1 MFFDDATVA
10 SGDSRDLVQEAINN
24 AQADL
29 VKSQSTLHNIA
40 FQESISD
47 PCPSPESKKKCVITA
62 DSSENADDDPLLHS
76 FYERDWRMKKSPP
89 LPIKEWASMF
99 PHLMLLNDDE
109 ESMGTW
115 TRNDQQ
121 TSLKKEDKSESAQ
134 MNRSE
139 LRSKL
144 KKRLQMELLS

>member
-1 MFFDDATVA
+1 
-10 SGDSRDLVQEAINN
+10 
-24 AQADL
+24 
-29 VKSQSTLHNIA
+29 
-40 FQESISD
+40 
-47 PCPSPESKKKCVITA
+47 
-62 DSSENADDDPLLHS
+62 
-76 FYERDWRMKKSPP
+76 MKKSPP

-144 KKRLQMELLS
+144 KKRLRMELLS

>member
-1 MFFDDATVA
+1 MLFDDAAVA

-62 DSSENADDDPLLHS
+62 DSTIVRMQMMIHYFIHS
-76 FYERDWRMKKSPP
+76 TNE
-89 LPIKEWASMF
+89 IGE
-99 PHLMLLNDDE
+99 
-109 ESMGTW
+109 
-115 TRNDQQ
+115 
-121 TSLKKEDKSESAQ
+121 
-134 MNRSE
+134 
-139 LRSKL
+139 
-144 KKRLQMELLS
+144 